1 MNYISTRNAARSV
14 GASQAILQGISEE
27 GGLFVPERLP
37 RLTPE
42 ELVAL
47 GHMDYIG
54 RAETILSHFFTDFTP
69 AQRTSAIRAA
79 YENNFEGGHPAA
91 LKKLPSGRYVLEL
104 FRGPT
109 CAFKDMAL
117 QLLPGLMA
125 HAADNVGRGGETLI
139 LTATSGDTGKAALE
153 GFKNAPGIK
162 IMVFYP
168 AEGVSPMQK
177 LQMATQEGDN
187 VAVCAVRGNFD
198 NTQTGVKAI
207 FTDPVLKAT
216 LSARNIF
223 FSSANSI
230 NWGRLLPQIVYYFS
244 AYADLL
250 SGGDIQPGEVVNF
263 AVPTGNFG
271 NILAAYYAKGMGLPL
286 GRLICASNQNDV
298 LAEFIATGIY
308 NARRPFHLTL
318 SPSMDILISS
328 NLERLLFHLLKQ
340 DDRALSAL
348 MDDLKTDGAYQVSDE
363 VLAALQA
370 DFFGGS
376 CDDQRTTA
384 TIKAV
389 FEREGYLLDPH
400 TAVAM
405 AVTDDY
411 LARTGDTAKTVVVA
425 TASPYKFAEAVTEA
439 LTGRRETDAFLATE
453 QLAALTGLPVPA
465 PLAGLRSKAVRF
477 TDVVDKADMASA
489 VLRFIE

>member
-1 MNYISTRNAARSV
+1 
-14 GASQAILQGISEE
+14 
-27 GGLFVPERLP
+27 
-37 RLTPE
+37 
-42 ELVAL
+42 
-47 GHMDYIG
+47 MDYIG
-54 RAETILSHFFTDFTP
+54 RAETILSHFLTDFTP